1 MMNAWYW
8 EFQAVGMS
16 GCEKPPCL
24 RSARFYMVPIH
35 RESVV
40 ADGPQCSFELVDVAA
55 AVPLV
60 LRQQLGQMSMEIHV
74 LAHSTKIG
82 SIFDLSSPQFDLV
95 FRSNTTEICPV
106 IRDLFES
113 PPKSATIAK
122 TLVAGGLAIVSF
134 SPCCRTV
141 AMGCN

>member
-1 MMNAWYW
+1 
-8 EFQAVGMS
+8 MS

-82 SIFDLSSPQFDLV
+82 SIFDLPSPQFDLV

-113 PPKSATIAK
+113 PPKERDNRQNTRRRWFGDC
-122 TLVAGGLAIVSF
+122 LF
-134 SPCCRTV
+134 F
-141 AMGCN
+141 AMLSHGRHGVQLIPNP

>member
-1 MMNAWYW
+1 MH
-8 EFQAVGMS
+8 GS
-16 GCEKPPCL
+16 GSSRRLGCRDAKSRLASVRHGFTWCQYTESLWWP
-24 RSARFYMVPIH
+24 MVPNAL
-35 RESVV
+35 SSSSTL
-40 ADGPQCSFELVDVAA
+40 PQQC
-55 AVPLV
+55 PLV

-122 TLVAGGLAIVSF
+122 TLVAGGLATVSF